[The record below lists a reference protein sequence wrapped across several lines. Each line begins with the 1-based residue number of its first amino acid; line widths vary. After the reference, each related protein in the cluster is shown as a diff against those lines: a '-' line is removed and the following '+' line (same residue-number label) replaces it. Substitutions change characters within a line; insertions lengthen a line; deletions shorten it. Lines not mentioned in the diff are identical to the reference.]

1 MAPNQSPIRVEDAS
15 STRSNRS
22 KVMTC
27 VFVRPTGADST
38 LLLSRLSALLGS
50 LSLLPVRP
58 HLCISSQPR
67 HQHRPPWVLND
78 VRLDYS
84 FLVSLLLP
92 DMDSAASL
100 RIRRRARGVR
110 DACLARAGVP
120 GPEGERPRSM
130 HGGMRMC
137 RGAFR
142 AQMRARVWVCALARM
157 GSNRIVPRTSVM
169 SEAATRGTAR
179 GGSCMCHAEACGRGG
194 GVPVLWICSMRKLGQ
209 ARREGGLA

>member
-1 MAPNQSPIRVEDAS
+1 MFSCGPQVL
-15 STRSNRS
+15 
-22 KVMTC
+22 
-27 VFVRPTGADST
+27 T
-38 LLLSRLSALLGS
+38 LLSSCLGSRLSWVLCHCFPSDRIYVSL
-50 LSLLPVRP
+50 LSLDK
-58 HLCISSQPR
+58 
-67 HQHRPPWVLND
+67 HRPPWVLND

-100 RIRRRARGVR
+100 RIRRRACGVR

-169 SEAATRGTAR
+169 SEAATRGAAR
-179 GGSCMCHAEACGRGG
+179 GGVVCATLRLVAAEVVCQSCGYALCG
-194 GVPVLWICSMRKLGQ
+194 S
-209 ARREGGLA
+209 